1 MKKGKKM
8 AVGGLSSLVTDGE
21 QSSVTIPGRT
31 TGNAG
36 AMTDMMSQASSFAPA
51 TNDFRPYSEYS
62 QEAAQPTSQA
72 TGQAMKSGG
81 KATCKMSSGGK
92 RSSKCPSW

>member
-8 AVGGLSSLVTDGE
+8 AVGGLSSFVTEGE
-21 QSSVTIPGRT
+21 QSSVTIPGST
-31 TGNAG
+31 AGNPG
-36 AMTDMMSQASSFAPA
+36 AMTDVVRQASAFAPA

-62 QEAAQPTSQA
+62 QEAAEPTSQA